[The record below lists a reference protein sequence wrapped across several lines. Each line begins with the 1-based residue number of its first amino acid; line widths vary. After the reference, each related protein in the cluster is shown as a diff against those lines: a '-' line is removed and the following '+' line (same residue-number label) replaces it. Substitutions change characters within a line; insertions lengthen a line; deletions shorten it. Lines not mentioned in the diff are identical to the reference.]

1 MASLGRF
8 DVSWESHSGK
18 RFSDVIGMRERRG
31 IYRLRFGN
39 GEAYVGQAVDVVRRF
54 EQHVQRWGDI
64 VGVDFRVE
72 KGNLSKA
79 EVDTVR
85 YFEKPGY
92 LRNSLLTIH
101 RLGTYALDAL
111 VPRSAQD
118 GWLVGEGIEPVA
130 VERGGDISARPSARF
145 DRLRERRDYDE
156 IVDLL
161 ASYVGTALLWPRTT
175 EQRFWFV
182 QAMPNK
188 KVDEAWRPLVA
199 VYCHAVNVFGVY
211 EAPTKNGTGLVA
223 RVRAAEPRLTGF
235 RERLTSLRH
244 SFRGAGVLD
253 SAPGLGLI
261 EDLTFKKRSDLVAYL
276 KEPVL
281 LRAARELPLARM
293 RVGAVRGD
301 RHSVQL
307 ATDVFEALDGREPV
321 EAMST

>member
-1 MASLGRF
+1 M
-8 DVSWESHSGK
+8 SWESHSSK
-18 RFSDVIGMRERRG
+18 SLLDVIGPRDRRG
-31 IYRLRFGN
+31 IYRLRFAN

-54 EQHVQRWGDI
+54 EQHMQRWGDI
-64 VGVDFRVE
+64 IGVDFRAE
-72 KGNLSKA
+72 KGDLSKA

-85 YFEKPGY
+85 YFEGPGY

-111 VPRSAQD
+111 VPRSVQD
-118 GWLVGEGIEPVA
+118 SWLSGEGAEPVA
-130 VERGGDISARPSARF
+130 VERGGDTSARSTTRF
-145 DRLRERRDYDE
+145 DRLREHRDYGE

-161 ASYVGTALLWPRTT
+161 ASYVGTSLLWPRTT

-188 KVDEAWRPLVA
+188 RANEAWRPLAA

-211 EAPTKNGTGLVA
+211 EAPTRNGAGLVA
-223 RVRAAEPRLTGF
+223 QVLVAEPRMTGF

-244 SFRGAGVLD
+244 TIRGAGVQD
-253 SAPGLGLI
+253 SVSGLGLI
-261 EDLTFKKRSDLVAYL
+261 EELTFKKRSDLVAYM

-293 RVGAVRGD
+293 RVGAVKGD
-301 RHSVQL
+301 RHSVHL
-307 ATDVFEALDGREPV
+307 ATDIFAALEAREAV
-321 EAMST
+321 EGLLT